1 MCKMCCHI
9 LPAMCV
15 VFGQN
20 NFFHMCSMN
29 QSECMSFFVYNLWF
43 GLDKQLRTQEN
54 VLANGV

>member
-1 MCKMCCHI
+1 MCCHI

-20 NFFHMCSMN
+20 KFFHMCSMN